1 MKRRWGGLVLALLT
15 VPTGL
20 VLAGCGFGPSAED
33 EAPGYAREAGV
44 PRVRGKDLPA
54 LPLDRYDFSGRDHRR
69 IQEAQARVTQRCM
82 RSYGFEDFP
91 LHPGRGPAMAESFNL
106 VAIYVPPYGSLDLAH
121 ARRWGYGLD
130 PAVLKEGRDGSRH
143 EGRTPTDAEESV
155 LDGTGGR
162 NGRAEVLRG
171 RAVPEGGCEA
181 LATRRL
187 LQDEKNAR
195 QRYFVS
201 ERAEKLDKAVA
212 EDHRVRR
219 AFRDWSRCMA
229 GKGFTWYES
238 PAEASGDKAW
248 HTGRK
253 DGNTARTKKEL
264 ATAVADVE
272 CNHALNTA
280 GVWWA
285 VSAEKQRAE
294 VRAHKG
300 RYEAVRAYLDRVRAI
315 AREELG

>member
-1 MKRRWGGLVLALLT
+1 MKRRWGGLALALLT

-20 VLAGCGFGPSAED
+20 VLAGCGSGPSAED
-33 EAPGYAREAGV
+33 EVPGYAREAGV

-54 LPLDRYDFSGRDHRR
+54 LPLDRYEFSGRDHQR
-69 IQEAQARVTQRCM
+69 IEEAQARVTRRCM

-91 LHPGRGPAMAESFNL
+91 LHPGRVPAMAESFNL
-106 VAIYVPPYGSLDLAH
+106 LAIYVPPYGSLDLAH

-130 PAVLKEGRDGSRH
+130 PAVLKEEDGSEH

-155 LDGTGGR
+155 LGGTGGR
-162 NGRAEVLRG
+162 DGRAEVVRG
-171 RAVPEGGCEA
+171 RAVPEGGCA
-181 LATRRL
+181 AVATRRL

-201 ERAEKLDKAVA
+201 ERVEKLNEAVA

-229 GKGFTWYES
+229 GKGFRRYES

-248 HTGRK
+248 FKGRE

-272 CNHALNTA
+272 CNRALNTA

-294 VRAHKG
+294 LRAHQG
-300 RYEAVRAYLDRVRAI
+300 RYEAVLAHLDRVRAI
-315 AREELG
+315 AREERG